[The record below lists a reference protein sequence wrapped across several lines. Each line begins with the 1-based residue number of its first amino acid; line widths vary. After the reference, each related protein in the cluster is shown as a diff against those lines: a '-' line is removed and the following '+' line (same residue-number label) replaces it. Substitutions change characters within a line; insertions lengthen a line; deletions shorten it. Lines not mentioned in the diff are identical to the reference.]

1 MKDKP
6 APFIEA
12 RQLVPSITAGL
23 VTGLIMVVLNVSL
36 ATLVFSG
43 EMIPF
48 ISRGIG
54 IFIFGA
60 FAMSVVASILGSLP
74 GTIIG
79 PQDGPAALLAV
90 TAGGIVGSL
99 AGAAS
104 PETIFSTTLAGIV
117 ITSVVTGFILLLIG
131 QFKLGNLVRYIPYPV
146 VGGFLAGTGWLLT
159 RGAFEVMAGETFS
172 LQTLLKLTQSENL
185 ILWLPGTIYAVMIL
199 VVLRRTS
206 HFLVW
211 PALILGAVAIFYA
224 GLFATGTSIEQ
235 ARSMGL
241 LLESFPSGGLWKPF
255 TPADFTRVDWS
266 SLASQADLLIS
277 VPLVSLIA
285 LLLNAT
291 GLELVARRDVDLNH
305 ELRMTGLAN
314 LVSGL
319 GGGAAGYHYLGAT
332 ALAQHMGAKSNLVT
346 VVAGLICGLVLIF
359 GGGFVSF
366 LPVALLSSLLL
377 VLGLS
382 FLIEWVYE
390 AWFKLPRAEYFIVM
404 VSLLV
409 IALTG
414 YLQGV
419 GAGIVIATIL
429 FVIKYSRINTVR
441 DSLNG
446 QIYHANVERP
456 AVQREILH
464 KFGGGIHIFRLQ
476 GYIFFGTSDK
486 LLNRIRELLE
496 SMVDQDRFIVLDFHR
511 VHGLDSSAVSSF
523 TRMLQLAELHGIH
536 LVLTQ
541 VAPDI
546 RQQMVRGGFKPG
558 QRVQVFPTLD
568 HGMEWCENML
578 LQKHLA
584 STQFIQAS
592 IKGQLRKTFAK
603 PELVDRLLNY
613 LERMEVEGNVYLF
626 RRGDAPD
633 AMYFVESG
641 RLNVILETEAG
652 EMTRLRNVR
661 GGTVVGDISLYLGQ
675 PRTANVVTEQKCV
688 LYRLTTES
696 MKKMESQDAE
706 AASAL
711 HEWIARL
718 MAERMADNTS
728 AIEALLD

>member
-6 APFIEA
+6 APFIEP

-172 LQTLLKLTQSENL
+172 LQTLLKLIQSENF
-185 ILWLPGTIYAVMIL
+185 ILWLPGTIYAVVIL

-224 GLFATGTSIEQ
+224 SLFATGTSIDQ

-464 KFGGGIHIFRLQ
+464 KFGRGIHIFRLQ

-541 VAPDI
+541 VSPDI

-558 QRVQVFPTLD
+558 QRVQIFPTLD

-584 STQFIQAS
+584 STQFIQAG

-696 MKKMESQDAE
+696 MKKMESQDSE

>member
-6 APFIEA
+6 APFIEP

-117 ITSVVTGFILLLIG
+117 ITSVVTGLILLLIG

-172 LQTLLKLTQSENL
+172 LQTLLKLIQSENL
-185 ILWLPGTIYAVMIL
+185 ILWLPGTIYAVVIL

-224 GLFATGTSIEQ
+224 SLFATGTSIDQ

-464 KFGGGIHIFRLQ
+464 KFGRGIHIFRLQ

-496 SMVDQDRFIVLDFHR
+496 SMVDKDRFIVLDFHR

-541 VAPDI
+541 VSPDI

-558 QRVQVFPTLD
+558 QRVQIFPTLD

-696 MKKMESQDAE
+696 MKKMESQDSE

>member
-6 APFIEA
+6 APFIEP

-172 LQTLLKLTQSENL
+172 LQTLLKLIQSENL
-185 ILWLPGTIYAVMIL
+185 ILWLPGTIYAVVIL

-224 GLFATGTSIEQ
+224 SLFATGTSIDQ

-464 KFGGGIHIFRLQ
+464 KFGRGIHIFRLQ

-496 SMVDQDRFIVLDFHR
+496 SMVDKDRFIVLDFHR

-541 VAPDI
+541 VSPDI

-558 QRVQVFPTLD
+558 QRVQIFPTLD

-696 MKKMESQDAE
+696 MKKMESQDSE

>member
-6 APFIEA
+6 APFIEP

-172 LQTLLKLTQSENL
+172 LQTLLKLIQSENL
-185 ILWLPGTIYAVMIL
+185 ILWLPGTIYAVVIL

-224 GLFATGTSIEQ
+224 SLFATGTSIDQ

-464 KFGGGIHIFRLQ
+464 KFGRGIHIFRLQ

-558 QRVQVFPTLD
+558 QRVQIFPTLD

-696 MKKMESQDAE
+696 MKKMESQDSE